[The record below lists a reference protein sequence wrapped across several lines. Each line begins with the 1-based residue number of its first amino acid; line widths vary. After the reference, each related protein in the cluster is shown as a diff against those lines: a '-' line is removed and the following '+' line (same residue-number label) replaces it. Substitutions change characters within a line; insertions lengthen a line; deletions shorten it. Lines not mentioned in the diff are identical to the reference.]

1 MKSNVSFILGESLEP
16 RVFTKGRYIR
26 LIFPKKEKEKPLYK
40 NQRIRFF
47 SRLLRE
53 KNFLV
58 LVALVV
64 IKAPTRQ
71 VQIEPES

>member
-1 MKSNVSFILGESLEP
+1 MEP
-16 RVFTKGRYIR
+16 RVFTKGTYIR
-26 LIFPKKEKEKPLYK
+26 LIFSKEKREATLYK
-40 NQRIRFF
+40 
-47 SRLLRE
+47 SE
-53 KNFLV
+53 KKIFLSIVVKKKILV